1 MTRLFS
7 RRRLIGAGGAAA
19 VLAPVAARSASSA
32 HAAPPSGALVTLQ
45 SPVRVFD
52 TRQPSSVLGGSKLAA
67 GQSVAVTV
75 SPAFDGGFALSV
87 FVNVTITQTEG
98 WGYLVVRGSDLS
110 GMVPLPETSN
120 INWWTSGLTL
130 ANLTLSTVGGENA
143 VEVHCEGN
151 GRTHV
156 IVDVQGYVP
165 FVE

>member
-1 MTRLFS
+1 MSSLFS
-7 RRRLIGAGGAAA
+7 RRRLIGLGGAAA
-19 VLAPVAARSASSA
+19 VLTPVAVRSATSV

-52 TRQPSSVLGGSKLAA
+52 SRQPSSVLGGAKLGA

-75 SPAFDGGFALSV
+75 SQAFDGGYALSV

-98 WGYLVVRGSDLS
+98 WGYLVVRGEDLS
-110 GMVPLPETSN
+110 GLQPLPPTSN

-143 VEVHCEGN
+143 VEVHCAGS

-165 FVE
+165 FVG